1 MNFYY
6 PVDPSAPITQTFAQH
21 VANAIAFGWANY
33 NGGIDWAVPTG
44 TAVKAAKAGTVVE
57 TLTDATGY
65 GTHVR
70 IQHKEGYLTI
80 YAHLLSIKVSK
91 GDTVRAGKIIGFSD
105 NTGDSTGSHLHFEL
119 RKDDIP
125 LDPMPF
131 LKVAGQPG
139 EIFEE
144 EERAAALPT
153 SAPASFPALP
163 KAKVL
168 VAALNIRQQP
178 ATSAAVVGTLAL
190 NQVVPVI
197 RTVKSGSDVWL
208 QIGYQQYCAML
219 YSGAQLATW
228 A

>member
-6 PVDPSAPITQTFAQH
+6 PVDPSAPITQSFAQH
-21 VANAIAFGWANY
+21 VANALAYGWANY

-70 IQHKEGYLTI
+70 IQHREGYLTI

-91 GDTVRAGKIIGFSD
+91 GDIVRTGKIIGFSD
-105 NTGDSTGSHLHFEL
+105 NTGTSAGSHLHFEL
-119 RKDDIP
+119 RKDEIP
-125 LDPMPF
+125 IDPMPF
-131 LKVAGQPG
+131 LKAAGETV

-144 EERAAALPT
+144 ALRAAALPA
-153 SAPASFPALP
+153 SAPATFPALP

-178 ATSAAVVGTLAL
+178 AVSAAVVGTLAL
-190 NQVVPVI
+190 NQAVPVI
-197 RTVKSGSDVWL
+197 RTIKSGSDVWL
-208 QIGYQQYCAML
+208 QIGHQQYCAML
-219 YSGAQLATW
+219 FSGSQLAAW